1 MVELSATTR
10 RNAPVGAIRVSE
22 VAREILGAR
31 YELAVT
37 FVGRRRAKAANVAT
51 RGKTYT
57 PNVLTFPISE
67 TEGEILV
74 CQDLLARDARR
85 FGFPARAAAAL
96 FLIVHGC
103 LHLKGLDH
111 GPKMEA
117 LEDRWIARLRQGKN
131 KN

>member
-1 MVELSATTR
+1 MVEVTATTR

-22 VAREILGAR
+22 IADAILGRR
-31 YELAVT
+31 YELSVS
-37 FVGRRRAKAANVAT
+37 FVGRRRAKAANIAT

-57 PNVLTFPISE
+57 PNVLSFPISK

-74 CQDLLARDARR
+74 CQDLLDRERR
-85 FGFPARAAAAL
+85 AFGLPSRATAAL

-103 LHLKGLDH
+103 LHLKGLGH

-117 LEDRWIARLRQGKN
+117 IEDRWLEELRG
-131 KN
+131 